1 MLLSNLLDK
10 EWVDV
15 EHTYIN
21 IINYVNHKVE
31 ISEMTEELLTYI
43 LKYTMLERQ
52 MIDE

>member
-15 EHTYIN
+15 EHTYID

-31 ISEMTEELLTYI
+31 ISEMTEELSTHI
-43 LKYTMLERQ
+43 LKYNIRK
-52 MIDE
+52 DR